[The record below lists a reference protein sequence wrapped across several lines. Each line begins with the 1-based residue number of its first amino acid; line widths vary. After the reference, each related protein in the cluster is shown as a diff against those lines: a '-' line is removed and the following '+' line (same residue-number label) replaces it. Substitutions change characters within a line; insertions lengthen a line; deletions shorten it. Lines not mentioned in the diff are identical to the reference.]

1 MTISTIVLTKNEEE
15 NIGACLKAL
24 KWVDEIIVIDDES
37 TDNTVKIAKEN
48 GVKVFTR
55 PLNQDFAAQR
65 NFGLEKAKEEWVLF
79 VDADERV
86 SPTLRAEIVETTQ
99 NISRGKNSLNGF
111 YFKREDKIWGKVLK
125 HGETANVRLLRLG
138 KRDKGKW
145 ERPIHEVWKINGEI
159 GELKFPLLH
168 YPHQSISEF
177 LEEINFYSTIR
188 ARELYNQNRR
198 TTLWEIIGYPVGK
211 FVRNYFFKLGILD
224 GMPGFLVALLMSFHS
239 FLVRSK
245 LYLLW
250 RQEGGWK

>member
-1 MTISTIVLTKNEEE
+1 MTISVVVLTKNEEE
-15 NIGACLKAL
+15 NIEACLKAL

-48 GVKVFTR
+48 GAKVFFH

-65 NFGLEKAKEEWVLF
+65 NFGLEKAKGEWILF

-86 SPTLRAEIVETTQ
+86 SSALAAEISKIPPAGGQ
-99 NISRGKNSLNGF
+99 ISNPNGF
-111 YFKREDKIWGKVLK
+111 YLKRKDSLFGRWLN
-125 HGETANVRLLRLG
+125 HGETGSIKLLRLAKKDDG
-138 KRDKGKW
+138 EWVRPVHEIWQVKG
-145 ERPIHEVWKINGEI
+145 ET
-159 GELKFPLLH
+159 GELNEPLLH
-168 YPHQSISEF
+168 YPHQNISEF

-188 ARELYNQNRR
+188 ARELYNQERK
-198 TTLWEIIGYPVGK
+198 TSLLEILAYPLAK
-211 FVRNYFFKLGILD
+211 FFQNYFLKLGVLD